1 MLNDEMLDLVRV
13 ARCMLLGS
21 SYGVDPFVVADR
33 LYGRTKHRNIV
44 ELIVTKADVDSHG
57 TTGTGSELFSPAR
70 VSAAFSEAVRT
81 ESVLGQL
88 ATVPVPVATPLTWIT
103 TRTRFTFVEERDPI
117 PVAAPAFAPGIT
129 LKPKKISGIVVTS
142 RELLE
147 ASDAEQVLAREM
159 ISGCLEG
166 LDVALLDPAVIATD
180 GSPASVTSVASPVF
194 DASAVDT
201 AAEID
206 VLLWNMVAGLVS
218 AGSTLQHAAFVT
230 SLANCAGLAMLRDT
244 TGDGFAFPQ
253 MTAKGGLL
261 GGLPVIGT
269 AYGPTDGLTLVDGGE
284 ILVYDSKE
292 TSVQVSQNA
301 SIDMNTE
308 PAGTSRVSLF
318 QTDAIGLKITR
329 YVNWAL
335 RHEFVSYATNF
346 ELAPG
351 SQSTT
356 A

>member
-1 MLNDEMLDLVRV
+1 
-13 ARCMLLGS
+13 
-21 SYGVDPFVVADR
+21 
-33 LYGRTKHRNIV
+33 
-44 ELIVTKADVDSHG
+44 
-57 TTGTGSELFSPAR
+57 
-70 VSAAFSEAVRT
+70 
-81 ESVLGQL
+81 
-88 ATVPVPVATPLTWIT
+88 VPVPVATPLTWLT

-117 PVAAPAFAPGIT
+117 PVAAPAFAAGIT

-159 ISGCLEG
+159 VGGCVEG

-194 DASAVDT
+194 DAAAVDT

-206 VLLWNMVAGLVS
+206 VLIWNMIAGLVTG
-218 AGSTLQHAAFVT
+218 GSTLQHAAFVT
-230 SLANCAGLAMLRDT
+230 SLANCTGLAMLRDT
-244 TGDGFAFPQ
+244 TGDGYAYPG
-253 MTAKGGLL
+253 MTAKGGVL

-269 AYGPTDGLTLVDGGE
+269 AYGPTDGLALVDGGE
-284 ILVYDSKE
+284 IMVYDSNE

>member
-1 MLNDEMLDLVRV
+1 
-13 ARCMLLGS
+13 
-21 SYGVDPFVVADR
+21 

-81 ESVLGQL
+81 ESVLGRL
-88 ATVPVPVATPLTWIT
+88 ATLPVPVDTPLTWLT
-103 TRTRFTFVEERDPI
+103 TRTRFGFVKERDPI
-117 PVAAPAFAPGIT
+117 PVAAPAFAAGTT

-159 ISGCLEG
+159 VGGCVEG
-166 LDVALLDPAVIATD
+166 LDVALLDPTIIATD

-206 VLLWNMVAGLVS
+206 VLLWNMIAGL

-230 SLANCAGLAMLRDT
+230 SLANCTGLAMLRDT

-269 AYGPTDGLTLVDGGE
+269 AYGPTDGLALVDGGE
-284 ILVYDSKE
+284 IMLYDSKE

-301 SIDMNTE
+301 SIDMDDA

-329 YVNWAL
+329 YCNWAL